1 MPPTTVSSSS
11 LALDT
16 AADDNGGNEIG
27 EMEVFELGDE
37 GGTLGSLGD
46 LLRQLK
52 GLKGSKNESFEEIE
66 SLLEEVVTSYPTSI
80 QSILTTM
87 STTTGTITDGT
98 KKAEETTKIPLNRLN
113 TENVT
118 ETSLPVSL
126 STPSKIRN
134 DSIFSGNDS
143 FLEGQHD
150 TNNQPS
156 SFKPLQ
162 SCLIST
168 IIALLIIII

>member
-11 LALDT
+11 IALDT

-126 STPSKIRN
+126 STPSKIGN
-134 DSIFSGNDS
+134 DRILSGNDS
-143 FLEGQHD
+143 LLEGQHD

-156 SFKPLQ
+156 ILFFFTEITAPL
-162 SCLIST
+162 
-168 IIALLIIII
+168 

>member
-1 MPPTTVSSSS
+1 
-11 LALDT
+11 
-16 AADDNGGNEIG
+16 
-27 EMEVFELGDE
+27 MEVFEIGDD

-80 QSILTTM
+80 QSTLTTM
-87 STTTGTITDGT
+87 STTTGTITGT
-98 KKAEETTKIPLNRLN
+98 TKITENHHQKTTETSTKIPLNRLN
-113 TENVT
+113 TENTTVT
-118 ETSLPVSL
+118 TQAL
-126 STPSKIRN
+126 SPMPKIGNNTN
-134 DSIFSGNDS
+134 DTVLSGNDS
-143 FLEGQHD
+143 SLEGQHD

-156 SFKPLQ
+156 SFKSLQ

>member
-1 MPPTTVSSSS
+1 
-11 LALDT
+11 
-16 AADDNGGNEIG
+16 
-27 EMEVFELGDE
+27 MEVFEIGDE

-66 SLLEEVVTSYPTSI
+66 SFLEEVVTSYPTSI
-80 QSILTTM
+80 QSTLTTM
-87 STTTGTITDGT
+87 STTTGTITDNT
-98 KKAEETTKIPLNRLN
+98 KMAEQTTKIPLNRLN

-118 ETSLPVSL
+118 ETNLEVSPKIGNGSSL
-126 STPSKIRN
+126 
-134 DSIFSGNDS
+134 SGNDS

-156 SFKPLQ
+156 NFKPLQ

>member
-1 MPPTTVSSSS
+1 
-11 LALDT
+11 
-16 AADDNGGNEIG
+16 
-27 EMEVFELGDE
+27 MEVFEIGDE

-66 SLLEEVVTSYPTSI
+66 SFLEEVVTSYPTSI
-80 QSILTTM
+80 QSTLTTM
-87 STTTGTITDGT
+87 STTTGTITDNT
-98 KKAEETTKIPLNRLN
+98 KMAEQTTKIPLNRLN

-118 ETSLPVSL
+118 ETNLEL
-126 STPSKIRN
+126 SPKIGN
-134 DSIFSGNDS
+134 DTILSGNDS

-156 SFKPLQ
+156 NFKPLQ